1 MAKETPSQK
10 VDSKNLTFKKDEVI
24 EAVSGLRLED
34 GDILI
39 INSKEKVITQTVA
52 NHICNNIKNFLKSNN
67 KDVHVLMM
75 EHGASFE
82 VPTRAMDTLEG
93 SAREYTIE
101 FLDRLLYQITDGIAT
116 QKSEKGY
123 RPFFYHNVVN
133 ALKTLVERIRNE
145 WLKQNRILE

>member
-1 MAKETPSQK
+1 MAKETPPQK
-10 VDSKNLTFKKDEVI
+10 VDSKNLTFKKDEVV

-75 EHGASFE
+75 EYGASFE

-133 ALKTLVERIRNE
+133 GLKTLVERIRNE
-145 WLKQNRILE
+145 